1 MSTMPPNPN
10 DKNQPA
16 KKPNPAG
23 GNPAGNGAT
32 PNPSAS
38 QKPTA
43 NNPAQQGKPGG
54 VPAPKPGATPAGK
67 PATPNANKPATPG
80 ANKPGTPTTGAAG
93 AAKPGATPAKKP
105 AAKPKHSHI
114 DANTRQLGQKF
125 VDLGFMDEGQL
136 ESIYE
141 EMRTADGRL
150 GDVAMERGLVNEDQ
164 LLQATAEVHGMRL
177 ANLED
182 AKPNP
187 EAVKLVQKQMAEL
200 YKLVPLSFEND
211 TLTVAMSDPN
221 NLQAMDDLKNLL
233 GIRNVNPVLA
243 PPKQIEA
250 LLAKAYS
257 GEKEESISGIISAL
271 EATDIGAGSYGRENS
286 IDLDDL
292 IELSQSAPVRKLINM
307 VLLMAI
313 RDHASDVHFEPF
325 EDEYK
330 MRYRCDGVL
339 YEMVPPPRHLA
350 TAIASRIK
358 VMANLDIAERRLP
371 QDGRIEL
378 NVGGNPVDMRVS
390 VLPTLFGESVV
401 IRVLDRTNVGLSLDR
416 IGMPTDILATFRAVI
431 KKPNGIVLVTGPTG
445 AGKTTTL
452 YSALSELNDI
462 DSKIIT
468 TEDPVEYEIDGITQC
483 PINHEIDLT
492 FAVALRAILRQ
503 DPDIILVG
511 EIRDLETAQIA
522 IQASLTGHLVFSTLH
537 TNDAPSSITR
547 LRDMGVEPFL
557 ITATVEAIQAQRLVR
572 KTCPHCRAAYEPT
585 REQLMEINL
594 TPEQVKGKPFYYGEG
609 CDKCNNLGFKGR
621 TGLYEILIMNDDLR
635 DMVSRGASTD
645 AIRQYTRK
653 QGTSSLR
660 DSGLRALFA
669 GTTTLDEVVRE
680 TVQEDEA

>member
-1 MSTMPPNPN
+1 MATPN
-10 DKNQPA
+10 DPKKPTPGGNDPN
-16 KKPNPAG
+16 KKPNPQPPAGQKPPQPAAGQKPPQPAGQKPPAG
-23 GNPAGNGAT
+23 G
-32 PNPSAS
+32 
-38 QKPTA
+38 
-43 NNPAQQGKPGG
+43 
-54 VPAPKPGATPAGK
+54 APKPPAGK
-67 PATPNANKPATPG
+67 PPA
-80 ANKPGTPTTGAAG
+80 
-93 AAKPGATPAKKP
+93 PAQKKP
-105 AAKPKHSHI
+105 APPKKHTHI

-125 VDLGFMDEGQL
+125 IDLGFMDDGQL

-141 EMRTADGRL
+141 EMRTSELRL
-150 GDVAMERGLVNEDQ
+150 GEIAAERGLVNEDQ
-164 LLQATAEVHGMRL
+164 LLQAMAEVHGL
-177 ANLED
+177 KVANLEET
-182 AKPNP
+182 KPQP
-187 EAVKLVQKQMAEL
+187 EAVKLVTKQMAEL
-200 YKLVPLSFEND
+200 YKLVPISFAAD
-211 TLTVAMSDPN
+211 TLTVAMADPN
-221 NLQAMDDLKNLL
+221 NLMAMDDLKNLL
-233 GIRNVNPVLA
+233 GIKMVSPILA
-243 PPKQIEA
+243 PPKQIEM
-250 LLAKAYS
+250 LLQKAYS
-257 GEKEESISGIISAL
+257 TEKEESITSVYAQI
-271 EATDIGAGSYGRENS
+271 EADSSIGRAATGRENS

-292 IELSQSAPVRKLINM
+292 NELANSAPVRKLINM

-358 VMANLDIAERRLP
+358 VMSNLDIAERRLP

-378 NVGGNPVDMRVS
+378 NVGGSPVDMRVS

-401 IRVLDRTNVGLSLDR
+401 VRVLDRTNVGLSLDR
-416 IGMPTDILATFRAVI
+416 VGMPPDILATFRQVI

-462 DSKIIT
+462 DTKIIT

-492 FAVALRAILRQ
+492 FASALRSILRQ
-503 DPDIILVG
+503 DPDVILVG

-557 ITATVEAIQAQRLVR
+557 ITATVEAIEAQRLVR
-572 KTCPHCRAAYEPT
+572 KTCPFCKTGYAPT
-585 REQLMEINL
+585 KEQMMEVNL
-594 TPEQVKGKPFYYGEG
+594 TPEQVKDRQFYYGEG

-621 TGLYEILIMNDDLR
+621 TGLYELLIMNDDIR
-635 DMVSRGASTD
+635 DMVSRGGSTD
-645 AIRQYTRK
+645 SIRQYTRK
-653 QGTSSLR
+653 TGTQSLR
-660 DSGLRALFA
+660 DAGLRALFS
-669 GTTTLDEVVRE
+669 GITTLDEVVRE
-680 TVQEDEA
+680 TVTEDDH